1 MFVVLGCC
9 QLSAQELNA
18 TVQVNTLNIAQ
29 RDQVVFT
36 TLETSMQ
43 EFLNT
48 TKWTDQE
55 FREEERID
63 CSLVFV
69 VTEFEGDRFKGNFQ
83 ISASRPVFNSA
94 YVTPIFNYK
103 DNDIDFEYVQNAPLF
118 YNDNQFD
125 SNLISLLSYYA
136 YTIIALDADT
146 FAPKGG
152 QKFHAEAQN
161 IVNLAQGGSGASGWR
176 PSDGLISRFRLN
188 DDILSDTYKEY
199 REVMYLYH
207 RKGMDTF
214 SGDQKLAKT
223 VIRNHILKL
232 KTLQARRPN
241 SLVQRVFFDAKADE
255 IASIF
260 SGGPPVD
267 IKELVEA
274 LQNLSPNQSSNWRK
288 IKV

>member
-9 QLSAQELNA
+9 QVKAQELNA
-18 TVQVNTLNIAQ
+18 TVQVNTLNLAQ
-29 RDQVVFT
+29 RDQTVFA

-94 YVTPIFNYK
+94 YVTPLFNYK
-103 DNDIDFEYVQNAPLF
+103 DNDIDFQYVQNAPLF
-118 YNDNQFD
+118 YNDNRFD

-136 YTIIALDADT
+136 YTIIALDADSY
-146 FAPKGG
+146 ALKGG

-232 KTLQARRPN
+232 KSLQARRPN

-255 IASIF
+255 ITSIF